1 MTMQNDLLDQWGK
14 VTKATIE
21 ALKEFGEIS
30 TRLVERLAQTQ
41 LEAVNTSLEAGV
53 RGTQL
58 VGQAR
63 DYNDYFARQSA
74 LAAEYG
80 ERFLQITRKANKV
93 VTDGYEELTAWVE
106 RQVDTSANGAKASAR
121 KAA

>member
-1 MTMQNDLLDQWGK
+1 MQNDLLDQWGK

>member
-1 MTMQNDLLDQWGK
+1 MQNDTVAQWGK
-14 VTKATIE
+14 LTKTTSD
-21 ALKEFGEIS
+21 ALKEFSEIS
-30 TRLVERLAQTQ
+30 TRLIEKLAQVQ

-58 VGQAR
+58 MGQAR
-63 DYNDYFARQSA
+63 DYNDYFARQTA

-80 ERFLQITRKANKV
+80 EKFLDITRKTNKI

-106 RQVDTSANGAKASAR
+106 RQVDTSTNGAKASAR